1 MSKDP
6 HGGGSKGTPVVMV
19 LMGVVIGLGIALLFG
34 GNSVLTGAAGL
45 SLILAGVG
53 GVLIACG
60 LRRHYAGRTDLTS
73 KQVPIGLVIL
83 ALMVLFTLAILFG
96 WVSCN
101 TEVPPAVEPPVQIST
116 PNLGGASE
124 S

>member
-1 MSKDP
+1 
-6 HGGGSKGTPVVMV
+6 MV

-34 GNSVLTGAAGL
+34 GSSVLTGAAGL

-53 GVLIACG
+53 GVLIVCG
-60 LRRHYAGRTDLTS
+60 LRRHYAGRTELMS
-73 KQVPIGLVIL
+73 KQVPVGLVIL

-101 TEVPPAVEPPVQIST
+101 TEAPPAVEPPVRIST
-116 PNLGGASE
+116 PNHGGVQE